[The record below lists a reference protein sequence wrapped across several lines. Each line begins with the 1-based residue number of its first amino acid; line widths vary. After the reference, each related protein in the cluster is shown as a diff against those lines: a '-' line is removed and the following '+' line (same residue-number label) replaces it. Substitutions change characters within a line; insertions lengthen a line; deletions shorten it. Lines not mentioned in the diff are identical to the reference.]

1 MGDNTSWV
9 SHVSAYLASRGTNS
23 LYFRVSFQ
31 RYFYSEQPWKVD
43 TWEGRYSISPEQR
56 AGWLIA
62 LEGRDDI
69 WLQSQEPA
77 CLLPMMKDSASLSL
91 GFLSCNS
98 PLVCRCHQDLG
109 ARPGE
114 SRQMCGFP
122 GCCYYCNKL
131 SFVSCPKSHA
141 LCIHDTGRLT
151 C

>member
-1 MGDNTSWV
+1 MGDNSSRV
-9 SHVSAYLASRGTNS
+9 SPVSAYLASRGTNS

-31 RYFYSEQPWKVD
+31 RYFYNEQPWKVD

-91 GFLSCNS
+91 GFLSCNTARWCAGVTRTSVHGQGNQGKCVDS
-98 PLVCRCHQDLG
+98 PDAAITVINCPLSPAPNLMPCASVTLVG
-109 ARPGE
+109 
-114 SRQMCGFP
+114 
-122 GCCYYCNKL
+122 
-131 SFVSCPKSHA
+131 
-141 LCIHDTGRLT
+141 
-151 C
+151 